1 MSIDNLSQLKA
12 LNLFGM
18 AMALAEIQAEAP
30 RCVFRFKAATH
41 SRRML
46 PQIPF

>member
-30 RCVFRFKAATH
+30 RLTLTPDAYL
-41 SRRML
+41 RRL
-46 PQIPF
+46 IDAEIVYR